1 METGEGH
8 GRGQV
13 QKGPR
18 SPGRPAF
25 VVPQTTEGCDLH
37 PQCSCDEQRKSAGS
51 AQPQKTFP
59 VSVIYKISITSFSR
73 VPELPCIGLKMFETL
88 LIYV

>member
-13 QKGPR
+13 QEGPR

-37 PQCSCDEQRKSAGS
+37 PQCSCDEQ
-51 AQPQKTFP
+51 
-59 VSVIYKISITSFSR
+59 
-73 VPELPCIGLKMFETL
+73 
-88 LIYV
+88 